1 MPFDQTSLFKTT
13 EEKMKAALK
22 DLENDLSQLRT
33 GRANP
38 AVLDPV
44 RIDSYGQM
52 VPLKSVANISVADAH
67 LIVVTPWDKSQLHA
81 IEKAIAA
88 ANLGF
93 QPVSDGTVIR
103 CPIPP
108 LTEDRRKELVKRAQA
123 LAEEHRVSIRN
134 IRHKTKEELEKHG
147 KAKSKGHAEMSED
160 EFRRALDK
168 LQKMTDEN
176 VKKVDELLAKKE
188 QEIMKV

>member
-52 VPLKSVANISVADAH
+52 APLKSVANISVADAH

-108 LTEDRRKELVKRAQA
+108 LTEDRRKDLVKRAQG
-123 LAEEHRVSIRN
+123 LAEGHRVSIRN

-160 EFRRALDK
+160 DLRRALEK

-176 VKKVDELLAKKE
+176 VKKVDELVSKKE